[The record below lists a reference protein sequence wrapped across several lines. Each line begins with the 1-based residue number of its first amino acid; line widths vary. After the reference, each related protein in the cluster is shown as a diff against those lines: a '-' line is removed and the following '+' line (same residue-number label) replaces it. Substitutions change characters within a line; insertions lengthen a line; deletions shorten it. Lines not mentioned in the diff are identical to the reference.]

1 MADAEFLVELGGT
14 AGADAALGDE
24 TFGGDV
30 AVAEVQTLLLLLL
43 LPALEALHNAALGL
57 QAAADVAARH
67 VGEVGDRDVVR
78 DPGLVVLELE
88 RVLNRGVDPGLPRRT
103 AGTVKRAAAR
113 LTASRAVA
121 VFIVTPVSEVIF
133 WRSWIFRPVRIQPL
147 LLGISIILR
156 PLSPPRT
163 TVLAGIIHVFQSI
176 HFLRTRPLVH
186 VLPTPIKGSLNQV
199 TSQNRLQEG
208 FPAKL
213 RVTGGQQVAD
223 MPGRSGAHPGRGDLK
238 RLGDVAVTTA

>member
-1 MADAEFLVELGGT
+1 VADAEFLVELGGT
-14 AGADAALGDE
+14 ARADAALGDE
-24 TFGGDV
+24 TLGGDV
-30 AVAEVQTLLLLLL
+30 AIAEVQPLLLLLL

-57 QAAADVAARH
+57 QAAAADVAARH
-67 VGEVGDRDVVR
+67 VGEVGDRDIVR
-78 DPGLVVLELE
+78 DPGPVILELE
-88 RVLNRGVDPGLPRRT
+88 RVLNWGVNPGLPRQ

-113 LTASRAVA
+113 LTASCAVA
-121 VFIVTPVSEVIF
+121 VFIVMPVSEVIF

-147 LLGISIILR
+147 LLGISVILR

-199 TSQNRLQEG
+199 TSQNRL
-208 FPAKL
+208 
-213 RVTGGQQVAD
+213 
-223 MPGRSGAHPGRGDLK
+223 
-238 RLGDVAVTTA
+238 